1 MTAGLI
7 KQIQESPTRELHDL
21 KTEHA
26 NSLVEAIIDME
37 IRIRS
42 LLNTVKK
49 LERDY
54 INRNGR
60 E

>member
-1 MTAGLI
+1 MNASLI
-7 KQIQESPTRELHDL
+7 KQIQESPTRDLHNL
-21 KTEHA
+21 KEEHA

-42 LLNTVKK
+42 LLHTVKK
-49 LERDY
+49 LERYHIDH
-54 INRNGR
+54 NSK